1 MKTALVLLLSC
12 AAFTWAQEK
21 PAPEKTADGTKR
33 LESVTW
39 DLNTHK
45 LVWVVQTGKE
55 VNGEFVAASSNK
67 YEVSPDEAAMMF
79 ADEKRGFTAEEA
91 ASLHHLLDVL
101 SLYCAE
107 STVWWEQGQGAPMDN
122 KEKRTRTAL
131 PDAAKPAPEGKPVR
145 VDQQQPAKKKPFRVA
160 DGDMIAANRNR

>member
-12 AAFTWAQEK
+12 AALTWAQDK
-21 PAPEKTADGTKR
+21 PAPDKPTESTKR
-33 LESVTW
+33 LQSVTW

-45 LVWVVQTGKE
+45 LVWVVQTGQQ
-55 VNGEFVAASSNK
+55 VNGEFVPADSAK

-79 ADEKRGFTAEEA
+79 ADEKRGLTAEEA

-107 STVWWEQGQGAPMDN
+107 STVWWEQGQGAPM
-122 KEKRTRTAL
+122 EKKTRTAA
-131 PDAAKPAPEGKPVR
+131 PDSKPAPEGKPVK
-145 VDQQQPAKKKPFRVA
+145 VDQPQPKKKKPFHVS
-160 DGDMIAANRNR
+160 DGDMIAQNRGR